1 MADSVPFAE
10 VLELFESRGWRLQ
23 KIWEPYRVFMKPGE
37 ALPWLIPVY
46 EQKVSVE
53 YVRKIEAFFREREK
67 DNN

>member
-37 ALPWLIPVY
+37 LPWLIPVQG
-46 EQKVSVE
+46 QKVSVE

>member
-23 KIWEPYRVFMKPGE
+23 KIWEPYRVFMKEGE
-37 ALPWLIPVY
+37 LPFLIPVQG
-46 EQKVSVE
+46 QKVSVE

>member
-10 VLELFESRGWRLQ
+10 VLEVFECRGWRLQ

-37 ALPWLIPVY
+37 LPFLIPVH

-67 DNN
+67 DSN

>member
-23 KIWEPYRVFMKPGE
+23 KIWEPYRVFMKQGE
-37 ALPWLIPVY
+37 LPFLIPVHD
-46 EQKVSVE
+46 QKVSVE

-67 DNN
+67 GD